1 MLKDK
6 RILLAET
13 DRALV
18 EILKNLL
25 LAMGTKVI
33 VVSDSHG
40 LVETAS
46 KEHPDL
52 IIVDY
57 DIPQIDG
64 FNVTK
69 VLKTDF
75 LTSYIPL
82 IVLIDRRQIRKKML
96 EIQQGIDD
104 YIIKPPDPI
113 DLEVRIEMA
122 LRRTEHQVHANA
134 LTKLPGSRE
143 IEKLV
148 KDRLQ
153 GNHLFSFAYLDIN
166 NFKSYN
172 DKYGYVQGDG
182 LILQTAHIISSV
194 VKRFGNKSDFVGHI
208 GGDDFVVITNPD
220 KEEVIAKEIIKSFDN
235 LIPLHYNKEDRGKG
249 YIRAEDRS
257 GKTKNIPL
265 MSICIAVIN
274 NKIRKIH
281 NIIELTEIAFEIKRY
296 LKTVTKSSYLIDRRS
311 QDHGMYKRQ
320 ENLALIHE
328 QLKIHE
334 TQKSKYFKPL
344 GQILLEN
351 QLITHEQ
358 LSEALKKHWLSSKR
372 LGEVLINMGFI
383 NIEQLEKVL
392 ADLKNS
398 VLI

>member
-13 DRALV
+13 DHALV
-18 EILKNLL
+18 EILKTLL
-25 LAMGTKVI
+25 LAMGTKVT
-33 VVSDSHG
+33 VVGDSHS
-40 LVETAS
+40 LIETAS

-52 IIVDY
+52 IMVDC
-57 DIPQIDG
+57 DVPQIDG

-69 VLKTDF
+69 DLKTDF

-82 IVLIDRRQIRKKML
+82 IILIDKKQIRKKML
-96 EIQQGIDD
+96 QIEQGIDD
-104 YIIKPPDPI
+104 YIVKPPDPI
-113 DLEVRIEMA
+113 DLEVRIDMA

-143 IEKLV
+143 IEKLI
-148 KDRLQ
+148 KEKLH

-166 NFKSYN
+166 NFKSFN
-172 DKYGYVQGDG
+172 DKYGYLKGDS
-182 LILQTAHIISSV
+182 LILQTAHIISST

-208 GGDDFVVITNPD
+208 GGDDFVIITNPE
-220 KEEVIAKEIIKSFDN
+220 KEEIIAKEIIKSFDR
-235 LIPLHYNKEDRGKG
+235 LIPLHYNKEDRDKG
-249 YIRAEDRS
+249 FIRVEDRS
-257 GKTKNIPL
+257 GKARNIPL
-265 MSICIAVIN
+265 MSVCIAVIN

-281 NIIELTEIAFEIKRY
+281 NIIQLTEIAFEIKKY
-296 LKTVTKSSYLIDRRS
+296 LKTVSKSSYLIDRRS

-320 ENLALIHE
+320 ENLALIQE
-328 QLKIHE
+328 QLKIHQ

-372 LGEVLINMGFI
+372 LGEVLINMGVI
-383 NIEQLEKVL
+383 NVEQLDKVL
-392 ADLKNS
+392 ADFKNS
-398 VLI
+398 VLV